1 VKKAVGVAFEMI
13 NGGQQS
19 LEDWMWKQ
27 RTDGA
32 SFRTIADR
40 LTIKVG
46 FPVSHE
52 AVRQWMKVS

>member
-1 VKKAVGVAFEMI
+1 MKQAVSVAFEMV

-19 LEDWMWKQ
+19 LNDWMWQQ
-27 RTDGA
+27 RTEGA

-40 LTIKVG
+40 LTVKVG

-52 AVRQWMKVS
+52 AVRQWLKVA

>member
-40 LTIKVG
+40 LTVKVG

>member
-1 VKKAVGVAFEMI
+1 MRKAVETTFELL
-13 NGGQQS
+13 NGGQQT
-19 LEDWMWKQ
+19 LADWLWQQ

-40 LTIKVG
+40 LTSKVG

-52 AVRQWMKVS
+52 AVRQWMKV